1 MSGIT
6 WVVFDLGGV
15 LVEVN
20 QQRIFER
27 LSGLTELP
35 ATDVQAS
42 LARSPSFW
50 SAFGVSEVSPTQL
63 AHEVNRLLQTTLP
76 SELVVEA
83 FNCELGH
90 EIEGVGEIVRA
101 LKPHV
106 KLACLSNTNSI
117 HWEALHQGYDF
128 MQHLD
133 LALASQRLG
142 CAKPGR
148 EIYQK
153 AAAALSSDPAKLLF
167 FDDKIENVE
176 TASALGWNA
185 RQCLSTASIVDG
197 LKEFSLA

>member
-1 MSGIT
+1 MSGIA

-27 LSGLTELP
+27 LSELTELP

-42 LARSPSFW
+42 LALSPSFW
-50 SAFGVSEVSPTQL
+50 SAFGVSEVSPAQL
-63 AHEVNRLLQTTLP
+63 AHEVNRLLQTALP

-83 FNCELGH
+83 FNCELGE

-101 LKPHV
+101 LKPQV

-117 HWEALHQGYDF
+117 HWETLHQEYDF
-128 MQHLD
+128 MRHLD
-133 LALASQRLG
+133 VALASQRLG
-142 CAKPGR
+142 CAKPGQ

-153 AAAALSSDPAKLLF
+153 AAAVLSASPAQLLF
-167 FDDKIENVE
+167 FDDKIENVQ
-176 TASALGWNA
+176 TANDLGWNA
-185 RQCLSTASIVDG
+185 RQCFSTASLIAG
-197 LKEFSLA
+197 LKEFRLA